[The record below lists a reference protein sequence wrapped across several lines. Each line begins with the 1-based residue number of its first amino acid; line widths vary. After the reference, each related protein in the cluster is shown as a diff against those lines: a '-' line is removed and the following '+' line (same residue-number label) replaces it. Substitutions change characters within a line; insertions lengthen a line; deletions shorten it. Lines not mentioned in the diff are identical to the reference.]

1 MNVLDADNDLKDLF
15 LYSRGYKKHYVIDKN
30 NVKQSAK
37 DLAYLFLYGNFNN
50 TDGYNEKSF
59 KKAFLK
65 CKGLTLTDPK
75 IKEVYTYKNFKRM
88 YYNEVSK
95 LYRIYYLLNVAY
107 FKKILYYNLY
117 LEHFV
122 RDWDYWA
129 HYIIGIC
136 IRYANRTTSF
146 TKIDSSNFLLNT
158 KSIMNELGNNNLN
171 EVKEKINLV
180 HVFNCRYLYAA
191 YKNKKIKFLDLQ
203 EIMTLMRTHIDI
215 PLNLSKEA
223 KIKLIQSL
231 NRKTV
236 YDWISQYEK
245 T

>member
-1 MNVLDADNDLKDLF
+1 MNVLDIDNDLKDLF

-50 TDGYNEKSF
+50 TEGYNEKSF
-59 KKAFLK
+59 KKSFLK
-65 CKGLTLTDPK
+65 CKGLSVVDPK
-75 IKEVYTYKNFKRM
+75 IKEAYTYKSFKRM
-88 YYNEVSK
+88 YYNEISK

-107 FKKILYYNLY
+107 FKRILYYNLH
-117 LEHFV
+117 LEHSV
-122 RDWDYWA
+122 SDWDYWDQ
-129 HYIIGIC
+129 YIKVIC
-136 IRYANRTTSF
+136 IRYANRTNSF

-158 KSIMNELGNNNLN
+158 KSIMNELGNNNIN
-171 EVKEKINLV
+171 EVKEKINV
-180 HVFNCRYLYAA
+180 ARVFNRRYLYTA

-203 EIMTLMRTHIDI
+203 EIMTLVRKNIDI
-215 PLNLSKEA
+215 PLDLSKET

-236 YDWISQYEK
+236 YNWITQYEK